1 MLNKKFYFKK
11 MNDTI
16 FIPRGAVHRI
26 QNPNK
31 KLAKVMEAQL
41 GSILKESDIVR
52 FKDIYGRAS

>member
-1 MLNKKFYFKK
+1 
-11 MNDTI
+11 MNETI
-16 FIPRGAVHRI
+16 FIPKGAVHRI

-52 FKDIYGRAS
+52 FEDIYGRVS